1 MGSMYAA
8 RTKRALLLG
17 GVAISSA
24 LAITAGVRTDHED
37 NADQHNRSTA
47 IVSTTVDFTVGQVT
61 IEGNNFPS
69 RPVVTLDGTPLT
81 VVSNNRTQIVA
92 SLQPVAG
99 LENQPGDYL
108 VTVSRS
114 REERGEDG
122 ERHRAA
128 AAFVVTIGAVG
139 PTGPPGPRG
148 PAGDTGPQG
157 PPGVFSGHFQSPNGA
172 YSLDVTNNGIVL
184 TGPAA
189 KVQIVGGTAT
199 VSGTSVK
206 IQADIDA
213 ELKGGATATL
223 NAGGSATVKGGAL
236 VVVTAPLVTIN

>member
-1 MGSMYAA
+1 MGSLYTP
-8 RTKRALLLG
+8 RTKRTLLLSG
-17 GVAISSA
+17 AAIFSA

-37 NADQHNRSTA
+37 NADENNRSTA
-47 IVSTTVDFTVGQVT
+47 IVSTTVDFTASQVT
-61 IEGNNFPS
+61 IEGKNFPS

-81 VVSNNRTQIVA
+81 LISNNRTEIVA

-114 REERGEDG
+114 REERGEEG

-128 AAFVVTIGAVG
+128 TTFVVTIGGAG
-139 PTGPPGPRG
+139 PTGPPGPK
-148 PAGDTGPQG
+148 GDTGPQG

-189 KVQIVGGTAT
+189 KIQIVGGTAT

-206 IQADIDA
+206 VQADLDA
-213 ELKGGATATL
+213 ELKGGATATV
-223 NAGGSATVKGGAL
+223 NSGGNTTVKAGAL